1 MARHKHLRRRH
12 PVKLFYSPGA
22 CSLSPHIVLRE
33 VGLPYKLERVDLK
46 THTTAG
52 GADFYGINGKGSV
65 PALELDDGRI
75 LTEGPAIVQYLAD
88 RKPEAKVAPASGT
101 FERSELQEWLNYIST
116 EVHKTL
122 GLLFN
127 PKLPPDF
134 KEVVLG
140 NAAKRFDY
148 LAKQL
153 AGRKFL
159 LGDTYSVADAYLYTI
174 LRWTHIF
181 KIDIAKWPVLQDY
194 MARVAARP
202 AVKEA
207 LNEEGL
213 S

>member
-1 MARHKHLRRRH
+1 
-12 PVKLFYSPGA
+12 VKLFYAPGA

-33 VGLPYKLERVDLK
+33 VGLPYTLERVDLK

-65 PALELDDGRI
+65 PVLQLDNGRI

-88 RKPEAKVAPASGT
+88 RKPEAKVAPAPGT

-116 EVHKTL
+116 ELHKLL

-127 PKLPPDF
+127 PKLPADF

-140 NAAKRFDY
+140 NAAKRFDL
-148 LAKQL
+148 LAKHL
-153 AGRKFL
+153 AGRKFI
-159 LGDTYSVADAYLYTI
+159 LGDTFSVADAYLYTV
-174 LRWTHIF
+174 LRWTHLF
-181 KIDIAKWPVLQDY
+181 KINLEKWPVLQDY

-207 LNEEGL
+207 LKEEGL